1 MDKADGGVWTHQ
13 MKYAIESAVFICG
26 IVLMALEIS
35 TGKLL
40 AFNYGG
46 TIDVWGS
53 IIGVVLGGLS
63 IGYFYGG
70 KLADRYP
77 RKQIL
82 MTIIGATA
90 FWIFLIPFIYPKL
103 IIGSPN
109 TSFPVIIILLL
120 FPSILLG
127 MVSPYAIKLKS
138 KNIDNIGRDVGNL
151 YAIATIG
158 NVIGTFLATFV
169 LALFIPINK
178 IFVLL
183 SIALFV
189 AIVILMSEGKEASR
203 LG

>member
-1 MDKADGGVWTHQ
+1 

-183 SIALFV
+183 SIALCV